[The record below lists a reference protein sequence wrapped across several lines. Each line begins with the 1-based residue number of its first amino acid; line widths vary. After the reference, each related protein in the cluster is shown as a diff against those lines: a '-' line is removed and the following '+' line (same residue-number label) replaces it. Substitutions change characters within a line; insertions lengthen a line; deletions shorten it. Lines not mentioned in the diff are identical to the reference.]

1 MKIKKLYQLFITM
14 MSFYLIA
21 STREAYGLT
30 NEYEHIIVL
39 FTILIGAAIASWEVN
54 SDD

>member
-30 NEYEHIIVL
+30 NKYERMVVVL
-39 FTILIGAAIASWEVN
+39 TILIGACIATGEIRHEK
-54 SDD
+54 